1 MKRDEKRAA
10 RLLCHDIE
18 RNAQVIRAGNLT
30 DEQLKR
36 KYLWWDAKYR
46 KSVIEGL
53 PHSDDDYIM
62 RQAHRMILLER
73 GIDADGT

>member
-10 RLLCHDIE
+10 RLLCQAIE
-18 RNAQVIRAGNLT
+18 QNAQVIRDGNLT

-36 KYLWWDAKYR
+36 HYLRWDAKYR

-53 PHSDDDYIM
+53 PYSDDDYIM